1 MKQNMDLARQILTKL
16 EDDPEATGEPLPKV
30 SIDGRS
36 ADEVSYHV
44 MMLAEAGL
52 LVALDGSDGDQFLW
66 EPTRLT
72 WQGHQF
78 LTAARSDTLWEKAKK
93 LTLEKTG
100 GLAFEFLKTALM
112 KVGTD
117 ALTGG

>member
-1 MKQNMDLARQILTKL
+1 MKLDMDLARQILTKL
-16 EDDPEATGEPLPKV
+16 EDDPNAVGQYCYKV
-30 SIDGRS
+30 SIEGKS
-36 ADEVSYHV
+36 AQEISYHV
-44 MMLAEAGL
+44 MLLNEAGL
-52 LVALDGSDGDQFLW
+52 VAAIDMSTTGGIDWGA
-66 EPTRLT
+66 TRLT
-72 WQGHQF
+72 WEGHQF